1 MFLRNLLLDEQ
12 HELHNRSMHISGIFK
27 DYQKANIEEEKA
39 NIDVSK
45 EYGHLFLNLSSKTIL
60 HIQKMY
66 DAFGENTIF
75 GRSDAQSVTGLKPT
89 RTSELIAKHIIRCE
103 NNRARNWSW
112 KRKIQVLLEPGQR

>member
-89 RTSELIAKHIIRCE
+89 RTSELLNILSDAKII
-103 NNRARNWSW
+103 
-112 KRKIQVLLEPGQR
+112 EPVIGHGKGKYRFC